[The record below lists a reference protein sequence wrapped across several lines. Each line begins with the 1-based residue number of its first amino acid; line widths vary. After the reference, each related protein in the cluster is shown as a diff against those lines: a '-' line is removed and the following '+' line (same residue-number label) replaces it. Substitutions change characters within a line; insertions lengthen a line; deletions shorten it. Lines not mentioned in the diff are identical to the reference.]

1 MCYNFPPSIS
11 KQVMLCTWFYGSMLW
26 GLSSEMA
33 GQFFRSWNTSVKLSW
48 NVPRATHTYLV
59 NHLLAIHHASFREQ
73 LLVRYLKFFQKLRN
87 SNSAPVKLL
96 ANVVARDIR
105 STTGKNLHL
114 IEAESGLDPWTS
126 SEQSIRESLTRT
138 PVPNEDLW
146 RLPLLCQNLA
156 KRREME
162 ALMENT
168 DYITD
173 LIDSL
178 CI

>member
-1 MCYNFPPSIS
+1 M
-11 KQVMLCTWFYGSMLW
+11 
-26 GLSSEMA
+26 
-33 GQFFRSWNTSVKLSW
+33 
-48 NVPRATHTYLV
+48 
-59 NHLLAIHHASFREQ
+59 
-73 LLVRYLKFFQKLRN
+73 RYVKFFHKLRN

-146 RLPLLCQNLA
+146 RLPLLCQYLA

-178 CI
+178 CV